1 MEANRTI
8 GVGNFLRHWHLGSA
22 YEHWQHCDVSL
33 QSGKYL
39 HPNKVSRILE
49 SGTPDFIGY
58 RSPLIADQ
66 DEDYVARGNSI
77 VEKLRKSWPGGIS
90 SMSMKSNSLPK
101 CRLKCSYRRPA

>member
-1 MEANRTI
+1 
-8 GVGNFLRHWHLGSA
+8 LRHWHLGSA

-66 DEDYVARGNSI
+66 DEDYVTRGNSI
-77 VEKLRKSWPGGIS
+77 VEKLRKILAWWDIIDVHEEQLFAKVSAQVLI
-90 SMSMKSNSLPK
+90 
-101 CRLKCSYRRPA
+101 